1 MINLKYLRK
10 IFNLT
15 QDQLAQELSIDK
27 GSIASYE
34 SDKFYPGFKSLICLI
49 DIFQISLDYLLLEN
63 ECNLPKNLM
72 FLNLAKKLDSL
83 SRSEA
88 RNNIENSARSLLGNN
103 IDASI
108 ILKPDNIDIDLN
120 NNFNVNLKEV
130 RKIKKLTQPTLAK
143 NINISRS
150 LLSQYELKS
159 FPSVENII
167 RLSESLDVSMHAL
180 VTGIKL
186 NFQFTDGHFG
196 KTMLL
201 ADHFLSLEDHKVLIR
216 LMESALNNKT

>member
-1 MINLKYLRK
+1 
-10 IFNLT
+10 
-15 QDQLAQELSIDK
+15 
-27 GSIASYE
+27 
-34 SDKFYPGFKSLICLI
+34 
-49 DIFQISLDYLLLEN
+49 
-63 ECNLPKNLM
+63 
-72 FLNLAKKLDSL
+72 
-83 SRSEA
+83 
-88 RNNIENSARSLLGNN
+88 
-103 IDASI
+103 
-108 ILKPDNIDIDLN
+108 
-120 NNFNVNLKEV
+120 
-130 RKIKKLTQPTLAK
+130 
-143 NINISRS
+143 
-150 LLSQYELKS
+150 LSQYELKS